1 LDSYWGGKKSDDKPC
16 RQALPSESRNLIV
29 IIVGFLILF
38 VGIGFVAGFAL
49 LVDIVTSLVK

>member
-1 LDSYWGGKKSDDKPC
+1 MTSLC
-16 RQALPSESRNLIV
+16 RQALPPESRYLIV